1 MLGAFATFLKKG
13 STKNFTEDKVLIYIV
28 RSTVEHTMFALHQSV
43 KVLVKLFQKLAG
55 GWGEQPHNYGVFFL
69 PSFFFAPLV
78 PKKKRD
84 CEVLCFL
91 GEGRTLLSRR
101 GLPPQKKHY
110 IFNASV
116 AA

>member
-1 MLGAFATFLKKG
+1 MLGVFATFLKKG

-28 RSTVEHTMFALHQSV
+28 RSTIKRTMFALHQSV

-55 GWGEQPHNYGVFFL
+55 LGSAHKNGAFFL

-78 PKKKRD
+78 PKKKRN
-84 CEVLCFL
+84 CGFSLFFRR
-91 GEGRTLLSRR
+91 GRTLLSRR

-110 IFNASV
+110 IFKASV